1 MVYVDDMKAPFG
13 RYVMCHMWA
22 DTRVELFA
30 MADRIGVARKWFQR
44 PDNAG
49 VQGMKASWEHFDIA
63 MSKRAL
69 AVAAGAV
76 ETDRYGPVEHTAR
89 LDIASGDLARIVR
102 GFNKL
107 ESVRQCRLLK

>member
-1 MVYVDDMKAPFG
+1 MIYVDNMKAPFG

-22 DTRVELFA
+22 DTRAELFA
-30 MADRIGVARKWFQR
+30 MVDRIGVARKWFQR
-44 PDNAG
+44 PATVDLP
-49 VQGMKASWEHFDIA
+49 GMDASWEHFDIA

-102 GFNKL
+102 GFKKL
-107 ESVRQCRLLK
+107 ESVRKCRMR